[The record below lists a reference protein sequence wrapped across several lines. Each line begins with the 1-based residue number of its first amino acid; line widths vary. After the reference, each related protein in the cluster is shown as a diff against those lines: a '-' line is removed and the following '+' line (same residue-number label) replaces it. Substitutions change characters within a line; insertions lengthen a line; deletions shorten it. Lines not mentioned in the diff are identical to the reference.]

1 MNNEV
6 KRTNGWPLAGR
17 VIGVILLATLV
28 GCPALP
34 ETAEEDEAVE
44 VIPPP
49 PLSLLLVD
57 TPGIAPLIERQWS
70 ARRDGQLNSTEIT
83 FEDLQANDFREVKEN
98 DVVIYPVELIG
109 ELVSRKLLLEVP
121 KITWNSDELNKKELL
136 RKSRTRFVQY
146 GGDAWGTPLGSPQLV
161 MMYREDVLK
170 QLGEEPPKTWEQ
182 FFSLVNKLKVSE
194 LKDSEG
200 NSLPVAVDIPLAD
213 RWASVSFLAMCAA
226 DIRYRGK
233 LSTVFENSDMQPL
246 INQKPFVAKLSALK
260 KAADESDL
268 RWSPAD
274 AYRRMLEG
282 DCAIAIGWPSMGL
295 LEKAPPANEHVRVAR
310 LPGSADWFDF
320 DEQVFV
326 RRDKDDPIHVDLL
339 GFDGRM
345 ASVAEN
351 SGNTLT
357 AFEFISWLSSKQI
370 SLLYLPQSASGAAFR
385 ASHLGNM
392 ARWTGEGL
400 APDAIDQYSEILKDA
415 DLSNTSF
422 VFPRIPGVRDYR
434 SGLDAAIQDC
444 LSGGTDPQSALDNVV
459 QQWKGVTNNQGLENQ
474 KSWLRKSVGF

>member
-1 MNNEV
+1 M
-6 KRTNGWPLAGR
+6 AF
-17 VIGVILLATLV
+17 LL
-28 GCPALP
+28 GCPAAP
-34 ETAEEDEAVE
+34 EPIEEETVDVT
-44 VIPPP
+44 PPP

-57 TPGIAPLIERQWS
+57 TPGLAPLIARQWS
-70 ARRDGQLNSTEIT
+70 ARRDGQINATEIS
-83 FEDLQANDFREVKEN
+83 FEDLESNAYREVKEN
-98 DVVIYPVELIG
+98 DVVIYPVEMIG
-109 ELVSRKLLLEVP
+109 EMVSRNLLLEVP
-121 KITWNSDELNKKELL
+121 KTTWNSEEFNKKELL

-161 MMYREDVLK
+161 LMYRDDVLQ

-182 FFSLVNKLKVSE
+182 FFSLVNKLNGSE
-194 LKDSEG
+194 LKDADG
-200 NSLPVAVDIPLAD
+200 NPLPVDVDIPLTD

-246 INQKPFVAKLSALK
+246 INRKPFVAKLSALK
-260 KAADESDL
+260 KAADEADL
-268 RWSPAD
+268 SLTPAD
-274 AYRRMLEG
+274 VYRRMLEG
-282 DCAIAIGWPSMGL
+282 DSAMAIGWPSMGL
-295 LEKAPPANEHVRVAR
+295 LDKTPPANEHVRIAR

-326 RRDKDDPIHVDLL
+326 RRDKDDPIHVDSL
-339 GFDGRM
+339 GFEGRM
-345 ASVAEN
+345 ASVAED

-357 AFEFISWLSSKQI
+357 SFEFIAWLASKQI

-400 APDAIDQYSEILKDA
+400 APDAIDQYSDILKA
-415 DLSNTSF
+415 SDLSNTSF
-422 VFPRIPGVRDYR
+422 VFPRIPGVREYR
-434 SGLDAAIQDC
+434 SRLDAAIQEC
-444 LSGGTDPQSALDNVV
+444 LSGATDPQSALDSVV
-459 QQWKGVTNNQGLENQ
+459 QGWNGISKVQGLKKQ